1 MDHTCILRSSI
12 LNSYERKTCF
22 ELFFLCLKHAFLK
35 RSVPLNVAKAAINEL
50 MLAKCYSYSV
60 LHFNHSILLALVDV
74 LVQVN

>member
-1 MDHTCILRSSI
+1 MGRPHQLQLDSEFLWAK
-12 LNSYERKTCF
+12 N
-22 ELFFLCLKHAFLK
+22 LFRAVISLCLKHAFLK